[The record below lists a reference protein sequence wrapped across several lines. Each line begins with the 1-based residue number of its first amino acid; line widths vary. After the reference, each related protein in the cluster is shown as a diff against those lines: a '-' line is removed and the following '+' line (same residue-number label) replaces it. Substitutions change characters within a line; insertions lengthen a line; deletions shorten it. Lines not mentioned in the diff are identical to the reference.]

1 MTQEYR
7 VQVITVEGERQ
18 REVNKVEIN
27 QIVEGNQII
36 KEWRNKNT
44 DALDYEKQQILE
56 NREDNR
62 DLHIDRNIQENLL
75 RAVSDIFEQL
85 LTNES

>member
-36 KEWRNKNT
+36 KEQRNKNT

-75 RAVSDIFEQL
+75 RAVSNIFE
-85 LTNES
+85 

>member
-36 KEWRNKNT
+36 KEQRNKNT

-62 DLHIDRNIQENLL
+62 DLHIDRNMQENLL
-75 RAVSDIFEQL
+75 RTVSDIFE
-85 LTNES
+85 

>member
-36 KEWRNKNT
+36 KEWRNENT

-62 DLHIDRNIQENLL
+62 DLHIDRNMQENLL
-75 RAVSDIFEQL
+75 RAVSNIFK
-85 LTNES
+85 

>member
-36 KEWRNKNT
+36 KEQRNKNT

-62 DLHIDRNIQENLL
+62 DLHIDRNMQENLL
-75 RAVSDIFEQL
+75 RAVSDIFE
-85 LTNES
+85 

>member
-7 VQVITVEGERQ
+7 VQVITVEEERQ

-27 QIVEGNQII
+27 QTVKDNQII
-36 KEWRNKNT
+36 EEWRNENT
-44 DALDYEKQQILE
+44 NALDYEEQQILE

-62 DLHIDRNIQENLL
+62 DLHIDRNMQENLL
-75 RAVSDIFEQL
+75 RTVSDIFE
-85 LTNES
+85 

>member
-62 DLHIDRNIQENLL
+62 DLHIDRNMQENLL
-75 RAVSDIFEQL
+75 RAVSDIFE
-85 LTNES
+85 

>member
-7 VQVITVEGERQ
+7 VQVITVEEERQ

-36 KEWRNKNT
+36 KEQRNKNT

-62 DLHIDRNIQENLL
+62 NLHINRNMQENLL
-75 RAVSDIFEQL
+75 RAVSDIFE
-85 LTNES
+85 

>member
-36 KEWRNKNT
+36 KEQRNKNT

-56 NREDNR
+56 NRKDNR
-62 DLHIDRNIQENLL
+62 DLHIDRNMQENLL
-75 RAVSDIFEQL
+75 RTVSDIFE
-85 LTNES
+85 

>member
-44 DALDYEKQQILE
+44 NALDYEKQQILE

-62 DLHIDRNIQENLL
+62 DLHIDRNMQENLL
-75 RAVSDIFEQL
+75 RAVSDIFE
-85 LTNES
+85 

>member
-7 VQVITVEGERQ
+7 VQVIIVEEERQ

-36 KEWRNKNT
+36 KEQRNKNT

-75 RAVSDIFEQL
+75 RAVSDIFE
-85 LTNES
+85 

>member
-36 KEWRNKNT
+36 KEWRNENT

-56 NREDNR
+56 NRKDNR
-62 DLHIDRNIQENLL
+62 DLYINRNMQENLL
-75 RAVSDIFEQL
+75 RAVSDIFE
-85 LTNES
+85 

>member
-36 KEWRNKNT
+36 KEQRNKNT

-62 DLHIDRNIQENLL
+62 DLYIDRNIQENLL
-75 RAVSDIFEQL
+75 RAVSDIFE
-85 LTNES
+85 

>member
-75 RAVSDIFEQL
+75 RAVSDIFE
-85 LTNES
+85 

>member
-7 VQVITVEGERQ
+7 VQVITVEEERQ

-36 KEWRNKNT
+36 KEQRNKNT

-75 RAVSDIFEQL
+75 RAVSDIFE
-85 LTNES
+85 

>member
-36 KEWRNKNT
+36 KEQRNKNT

-75 RAVSDIFEQL
+75 RAVSDIFE
-85 LTNES
+85 